1 MINFFRLVLAGLVL
15 AMAGLIS
22 AVVTMRFAIHGAEVK
37 VPDLQGLTVAEAVH
51 RTANLGLNLGIDNKY
66 YSVDV
71 PAGRV
76 LAQSPLPGAIVRR
89 EWRMR
94 VTESLGPQRVAIP
107 KVVGQQERVAAIE
120 VRRVGLELEETAQM
134 PYSGAQPGTVIAQN
148 PQQGAAGVERPS
160 VSLLVSTPAPA
171 PAHGAGYAAVDWHA
185 AGGGGS
191 VGCARGV
198 EGRASAEQLLGRA
211 ASGCR
216 GRGHGS
222 SGYGGSRRHGDEP
235 ESPRRPSRRTGHD
248 GYAESGPVKGR
259 WPQDSGRK
267 ASKGRP
273 EGSPGRSP
281 GCV

>member
-1 MINFFRLVLAGLVL
+1 MINFFRLVLAFLVI
-15 AMAGLIS
+15 AMAGLVS

-37 VPDLQGLTVAEAVH
+37 VPDLQGLTVSEAVH
-51 RTANLGLNLGIDNKY
+51 KTANLGLNLGIDNKY

-148 PQQGAAGVERPS
+148 PEQGAGGVERPS
-160 VSLLVSTPAPA
+160 VSLLVSTPAPNPA
-171 PAHGAGYAAVDWHA
+171 PAMVMPQLTGMPLAAATAAVVHAGLKVGPVQSTYAAAAPAADADGGMAPADTVDP
-185 AGGGGS
+185 
-191 VGCARGV
+191 
-198 EGRASAEQLLGRA
+198 
-211 ASGCR
+211 SGTVL
-216 GRGHGS
+216 S
-222 SGYGGSRRHGDEP
+222 QTP
-235 ESPRRPSRRTGHD
+235 AP
-248 GYAESGPVKGR
+248 
-259 WPQDSGRK
+259 GRK
-267 ASKGRP
+267 V
-273 EGSPGRSP
+273 EPGMTITFRVSQ
-281 GCV
+281 

>member
-1 MINFFRLVLAGLVL
+1 MINFFRLVLAFLAI
-15 AMAGLIS
+15 AMAGLVS

-37 VPDLQGLTVAEAVH
+37 VPDLQGLTVSEAVH
-51 RTANLGLNLGIDNKY
+51 KTANLGLNLGIDNKY

-94 VTESLGPQRVAIP
+94 VTESLGPQRVATP

-160 VSLLVSTPAPA
+160 VSLLVSTPAPNLA
-171 PAHGAGYAAVDWHA
+171 PAMVMPQLTGIPLAAATAQVVHAGLKV
-185 AGGGGS
+185 
-191 VGCARGV
+191 
-198 EGRASAEQLLGRA
+198 
-211 ASGCR
+211 
-216 GRGHGS
+216 
-222 SGYGGSRRHGDEP
+222 
-235 ESPRRPSRRTGHD
+235 
-248 GYAESGPVKGR
+248 GPVQNSYSAAAAPAAADGGMAPADTVDPAGTVLSQTPVAGHKV
-259 WPQDSGRK
+259 
-267 ASKGRP
+267 
-273 EGSPGRSP
+273 EPGMTVTFR
-281 GCV
+281 VAQ